1 MPEPVKCY
9 KGRSGIIRQERL
21 RSFTDEDGCVH
32 PIPADYFTPGVWL
45 PIGLLERL
53 VEDRFY
59 GAYLADFLGKP
70 LPATTDTEG
79 NTLRGL
85 IRELR
90 EEA

>member
-1 MPEPVKCY
+1 MPEPVKCWISPM
-9 KGRSGIIRQERL
+9 GLVARLRQEEAGHN
-21 RSFTDEDGCVH
+21 D
-32 PIPADYFTPGVWL
+32 TPGVWL
-45 PIGLLERL
+45 PIDLLERL